1 MKDIKRIRRL
11 VQRFEPTGSNAVRN
25 KTNKKKRNKKNSS
38 KIEESLNISSL
49 VQSLPIIDA
58 GPNFQPQPQTRKS
71 HPKPPQ
77 IGLNIKPVKSQ
88 TARKRI
94 MKEEI
99 QRFHKVMQHSA
110 FKADPLSTVKQHV
123 ENTIEKK
130 VCIPSD
136 NSSMN
141 VNK

>member
-1 MKDIKRIRRL
+1 MKG
-11 VQRFEPTGSNAVRN
+11 FEPTGSNAVRN

-58 GPNFQPQPQTRKS
+58 
-71 HPKPPQ
+71 
-77 IGLNIKPVKSQ
+77 GLNIKPVKSQ